1 MIAITMIRASPQRI
15 LELVVVLVLTFLFM
29 NFWPSVLLDHH
40 RLDLKTIDLKTVDLK
55 TIDLKTFDT
64 IVGNIAFLLP
74 IYFVL

>member
-29 NFWPSVLLDHH
+29 NFWPSVLLNQH
-40 RLDLKTIDLKTVDLK
+40 RLDLKTFDLKTIDLKTS
-55 TIDLKTFDT
+55 DT